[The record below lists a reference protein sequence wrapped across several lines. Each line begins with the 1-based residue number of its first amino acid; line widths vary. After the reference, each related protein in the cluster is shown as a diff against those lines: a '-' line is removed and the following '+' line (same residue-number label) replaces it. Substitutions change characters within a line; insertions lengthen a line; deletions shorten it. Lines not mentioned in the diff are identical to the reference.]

1 MSIRYSCP
9 NCDQPLTIP
18 DELAGK
24 RRKCPQ
30 CGAKFTVPL
39 VDGTIP
45 DGTTA
50 GGATRPAPHGAGA
63 GGRDT
68 SRSVT
73 AEGKPPATDHPLLLM
88 RQMAAHSENLVDMTA
103 MVDIVFF
110 LLIFFLVTSLQSLE
124 SVINL
129 PSPQAQNGPAGVRTA
144 TDVTNDPKYIVVTI
158 DEDDS
163 VWVGD
168 EQVFGESNLRAKL
181 KAARKS
187 DASKS
192 GMLVVG
198 DAEAS
203 HGTLVMVLDAGAD
216 VGMQDLLFSV
226 REGGDSAGG

>member
-24 RRKCPQ
+24 RRKCPK

-39 VDGTIP
+39 ADGTIP

-50 GGATRPAPHGAGA
+50 RGSTRPTPDGAG
-63 GGRDT
+63 
-68 SRSVT
+68 SVT

-88 RQMAAHSENLVDMTA
+88 RQVAAHSENLVDMTA

-129 PSPQAQNGPAGVRTA
+129 PSPQAQER
-144 TDVTNDPKYIVVTI
+144 
-158 DEDDS
+158 
-163 VWVGD
+163 
-168 EQVFGESNLRAKL
+168 
-181 KAARKS
+181 
-187 DASKS
+187 
-192 GMLVVG
+192 
-198 DAEAS
+198 
-203 HGTLVMVLDAGAD
+203 
-216 VGMQDLLFSV
+216 
-226 REGGDSAGG
+226 AGGRADRDRRHERSEVHRGDD

>member
-1 MSIRYSCP
+1 MRRNEHSIFSCP
-9 NCDQPLTIP
+9 NCDRPLTIP

-24 RRKCPQ
+24 RRKCPK
-30 CGAKFTVPL
+30 CGDEVYRA
-39 VDGTIP
+39 
-45 DGTTA
+45 A
-50 GGATRPAPHGAGA
+50 GRRNASRGCAASRDPRPKAGREA
-63 GGRDT
+63 
-68 SRSVT
+68 
-73 AEGKPPATDHPLLLM
+73 ALATDHPLLLM
-88 RQMAAHSENLVDMTA
+88 RPVRGPRREPRRHDGDGRHRVLSVDLLFGHVAAIGRIGD
-103 MVDIVFF
+103 
-110 LLIFFLVTSLQSLE
+110 QSAVAAGGR
-124 SVINL
+124 S
-129 PSPQAQNGPAGVRTA
+129 GPAGVQTA

-187 DASKS
+187 DSSKS

-216 VGMQDLLFSV
+216 AGMQDLLFSV
-226 REGGDSAGG
+226 REGGEAAGG

>member
-9 NCDQPLTIP
+9 NCDRSLTIP

-24 RRKCPQ
+24 RRKCPN

-39 VDGTIP
+39 P
-45 DGTTA
+45 DGTLPTA
-50 GGATRPAPHGAGA
+50 AAPAAAKPKVAE
-63 GGRDT
+63 
-68 SRSVT
+68 T
-73 AEGKPPATDHPLLLM
+73 APATDHPLLLM
-88 RQMAAHSENLVDMTA
+88 RPVEAHAENLVDMTA

-129 PSPQAQNGPAGVRTA
+129 PSPQAQNGPAGVQTA

-187 DASKS
+187 DSSKS

-216 VGMQDLLFSV
+216 AGMQDLLFSV
-226 REGGDSAGG
+226 REGGEAAGG

>member
-9 NCDQPLTIP
+9 NCDQLLTIP

-24 RRKCPQ
+24 RRKCPK

-39 VDGTIP
+39 ADGTFP
-45 DGTTA
+45 TA
-50 GGATRPAPHGAGA
+50 AAAPAKAVVA
-63 GGRDT
+63 E
-68 SRSVT
+68 T
-73 AEGKPPATDHPLLLM
+73 APATDHPLLLM
-88 RQMAAHSENLVDMTA
+88 RQVAAHSENLVDMTA

-168 EQVFGESNLRAKL
+168 EQVFGESNLRSKL

-187 DASKS
+187 DSSKS

-216 VGMQDLLFSV
+216 AGMQDLLFSV
-226 REGGDSAGG
+226 REASEAAGG